1 MMKIINFFR
10 RVLNIREARVI
21 FIKTDHFYKPKH
33 VKQEIL
39 HVASISTFGKG
50 WVEYSWIEHNP
61 DWSINTGGV
70 VLVSTYREYERF
82 VKNIEENKILKLYDD
97 TRIIP

>member
-1 MMKIINFFR
+1 MIKIINFFR
-10 RVLNIREARVI
+10 RILNIREARVI
-21 FIKTDHFYKPKH
+21 FIKTASFYKPKH

-39 HVASISTFGKG
+39 HVAAISTFSGG
-50 WVEYSWIEHNP
+50 WVEHSWVEHNP
-61 DWSINTGGV
+61 NWSINIGGV